1 MKSIA
6 ILRIAFWALGR
17 NKMRS
22 LLTMLGII
30 IGVSAVIALVSI
42 GQGAQALIEDQ
53 LEAMGTNVMY
63 VWPQDT
69 RGSGGARGNSD
80 EQGTLTAADINAIR
94 NEVPVVAAASP
105 IVNANGQL
113 IFGNRN
119 TYARVQGTN
128 EQFPEIR
135 DWEIGQGEFFTA
147 EDVESAARVLVIGQ
161 TVVDDVF
168 EGIDP
173 IGQTVRLRNL
183 PFRIIGVLAS
193 RGQSGVGQDQD
204 NTVLTPYTTA
214 QKKLLG
220 QALPRINQGMMK
232 AISQEAT
239 PIAEGLTISLLRQR
253 HNIVPGQ
260 DEDDFS
266 IGNLSEVADAAQETT
281 IIMTLLLGSIAAISL
296 VVGGIGIMNI
306 MLVSVTERT
315 REIGIRMAVGSRP
328 GYIRLQFLAESIM
341 LSMAGGVI
349 GVLFGGVASLLISE
363 FFAMSTVV
371 STTSV
376 LVSFGFA
383 AAVGVFFGYYPA
395 HKAAGLDPIDALRY
409 E

>member
-53 LEAMGTNVMY
+53 MEAMGTNVMY

-94 NEVPVVAAASP
+94 NEVPVVAAATP

-135 DWEIGQGEFFTA
+135 DWEIGQGAFFTA
-147 EDVESAARVLVIGQ
+147 EDVESAARVLVVGQ

-183 PFRIIGVLAS
+183 PFRIVGVLAS

-260 DEDDFS
+260 DADDFS

-281 IIMTLLLGSIAAISL
+281 MIMTLLLGSIAAISL
-296 VVGGIGIMNI
+296 IVGGIGIMNI

-341 LSMAGGVI
+341 LSMAGGLI
-349 GVLFGGVASLLISE
+349 GVLFGGVSSVLISE

>member
-1 MKSIA
+1 MKSLA

-22 LLTMLGII
+22 ALTMLGII

-42 GQGAQALIEDQ
+42 GQGAQSMIQEQ
-53 LEAMGTNVMY
+53 MEMMGTNVMY

-80 EQGTLTAADINAIR
+80 DQGTLTAADVDAIR
-94 NEVPVVAAASP
+94 NEVPVVAAATP

-113 IFGNRN
+113 IFGNKN

-128 EQFPEIR
+128 EQFPEVR
-135 DWEIGQGEFFTA
+135 DWQIAQGEFFTA
-147 EDVESAARVLVIGQ
+147 ADVDSASRVLVIGQ
-161 TVVDDVF
+161 SVVDDIF
-168 EGIDP
+168 EGVDP

-193 RGQSGVGQDQD
+193 KGQSGVGQDQD
-204 NTVLTPYTTA
+204 ETVLTPYTTA

-220 QALPRINQGMMK
+220 QALPRINQAMMK
-232 AISQEAT
+232 AVSQDAT
-239 PIAEGLTISLLRQR
+239 PIAESLTINLLRQR
-253 HNIVPGQ
+253 HNIVAGE

-266 IGNLSEVADAAQETT
+266 IGNLSEVADAAQQTT
-281 IIMTLLLGSIAAISL
+281 VIMTLLLGSIAAISL

-341 LSMAGGVI
+341 LSMAGGLV
-349 GVLFGGVASLLISE
+349 GVLFGGVASIIIGRVGD
-363 FFAMSTVV
+363 MSTVV

>member
-94 NEVPVVAAASP
+94 DEVPVVAAATP

-183 PFRIIGVLAS
+183 PFRIVGVLAS

-341 LSMAGGVI
+341 LSMAGGLI
-349 GVLFGGVASLLISE
+349 GVLFGGIASLLITE

>member
-1 MKSIA
+1 MKSLA

-22 LLTMLGII
+22 SLTMLGII

-42 GQGAQALIEDQ
+42 GQGAQFLIQEQ
-53 LEAMGTNVMY
+53 MEMMGTNVMY
-63 VWPQDT
+63 VYPQDT
-69 RGSGGARGNSD
+69 RGTGGARGNSD
-80 EQGTLTAADINAIR
+80 EQGTLTAADVDAIR
-94 NEVPVVAAASP
+94 AEVPVVAAASP
-105 IVNANGQL
+105 IVSANGQL
-113 IFGNRN
+113 IFGNKN

-135 DWEIGQGEFFTA
+135 DWVIAQGEFFTA
-147 EDVESAARVLVIGQ
+147 ADVEAKARVLVIGQ
-161 TVVDDVF
+161 TVVDAVF

-183 PFRIIGVLAS
+183 PFRIIGVLES
-193 RGQSGVGQDQD
+193 RGQSGMGQDQD

-220 QALPRINQGMMK
+220 QALPRISQAMMK
-232 AISQEAT
+232 AVSQEAT
-239 PIAEGLTISLLRQR
+239 PIAESLTISLLRQR
-253 HNIVPGQ
+253 HNIIAGEE
-260 DEDDFS
+260 EDDFA
-266 IGNLSEVADAAQETT
+266 IGNLSEIADAAQETT
-281 IIMTLLLGSIAAISL
+281 VIMTLLLGSIAAISL
-296 VVGGIGIMNI
+296 IVGGIGIMNI

-341 LSMAGGVI
+341 LSMAGGII
-349 GVLFGGVASLLISE
+349 GVIFGGIASILIGE
-363 FFAMSTVV
+363 FGSMPTAV
-371 STTSV
+371 SLTSV
-376 LVSFGFA
+376 MISFGFA
-383 AAVGVFFGYYPA
+383 AIVGVFFGYYPA

>member
-53 LEAMGTNVMY
+53 MEAMGTNVMY

-69 RGSGGARGNSD
+69 RGSGGARGNSAD
-80 EQGTLTAADINAIR
+80 QGTLTAADINAIR
-94 NEVPVVAAASP
+94 NEVPVVAAATP

-135 DWEIGQGEFFTA
+135 DWEIGQGAFFTA
-147 EDVESAARVLVIGQ
+147 EDVESAARVLVVGQ

-183 PFRIIGVLAS
+183 PFRIVGVLAS

-260 DEDDFS
+260 DADDFS

-296 VVGGIGIMNI
+296 IVGGIGIMNI

-341 LSMAGGVI
+341 LSMAGGLI
-349 GVLFGGVASLLISE
+349 GVLFGGVSSVLISE

>member
-1 MKSIA
+1 MKSLA

-22 LLTMLGII
+22 ALTMLGII

-42 GQGAQALIEDQ
+42 GTGAQALIQDQ
-53 LEAMGTNVMY
+53 MEGMGTNVMY
-63 VWPQDT
+63 IFPQDT

-80 EQGTLTAADINAIR
+80 EQGTLTAADVDAIR

-105 IVNANGQL
+105 VVSASGQL
-113 IFGNRN
+113 IFGNQN

-128 EQFPEIR
+128 EEFPLVR
-135 DWEIGQGEFFTA
+135 DWEIAQGAFFTA
-147 EDVESAARVLVIGQ
+147 ADVETAQRVLVIGQ
-161 TVVDDVF
+161 TVVDNIF

-173 IGQTVRLRNL
+173 VGQTVRLRNL
-183 PFRIIGVLAS
+183 PFRIVGVLAS
-193 RGQSGVGQDQD
+193 RGNSGVGQDQD
-204 NTVLTPYTTA
+204 DTVLTPYTTA

-220 QALPRINQGMMK
+220 QALPRINQAMMK

-239 PIAEGLTISLLRQR
+239 PIAESLTISLLRQR
-253 HNIVPGQ
+253 HDIVPGV

-266 IGNLSEVADAAQETT
+266 IGNLSEVADAAQQTT
-281 IIMTLLLGSIAAISL
+281 LIMTLLLGSIAAISL

-349 GVLFGGVASLLISE
+349 GVLIGGGASVLIGE
-363 FFAMSTVV
+363 FTTMSTVV

-376 LVSFGFA
+376 MVSFGFA

>member
-341 LSMAGGVI
+341 LSMAGGLI
-349 GVLFGGVASLLISE
+349 GVLFGGVASLMISE

>member
-94 NEVPVVAAASP
+94 DEVPVVAAATP

-341 LSMAGGVI
+341 LSMAGGLI
-349 GVLFGGVASLLISE
+349 GVLFGGIASLLITE

>member
-22 LLTMLGII
+22 SLTMLGII

-80 EQGTLTAADINAIR
+80 EQGTLTAADIDAIR

-147 EDVESAARVLVIGQ
+147 EDVESASRVLVIGQ
-161 TVVDDVF
+161 TVVDEVF

-183 PFRIIGVLAS
+183 PFRIVGVLAS

-204 NTVLTPYTTA
+204 DTVLTPYTTA

-266 IGNLSEVADAAQETT
+266 IGNLSQVADAAQETT
-281 IIMTLLLGSIAAISL
+281 IVMTLLLGSIAAISL

>member
-22 LLTMLGII
+22 SLTMLGII

-80 EQGTLTAADINAIR
+80 EQGTLTAADIDAIR

-135 DWEIGQGEFFTA
+135 DWEIGQGEFFAA
-147 EDVESAARVLVIGQ
+147 EDVESASRVLVIGQ
-161 TVVDDVF
+161 TVVDEVF

-183 PFRIIGVLAS
+183 PFRIVGVLAS

-204 NTVLTPYTTA
+204 DTVLTPYTTA

-266 IGNLSEVADAAQETT
+266 IGNLSQVADAAQETT
-281 IIMTLLLGSIAAISL
+281 IVMTLLLGSIAAISL

>member
-22 LLTMLGII
+22 SLTMLGII

-135 DWEIGQGEFFTA
+135 DWEIGQGQFFTA

-161 TVVDDVF
+161 TVVDEVF
-168 EGIDP
+168 DGIDP

-183 PFRIIGVLAS
+183 PFRIVGVLAS

-204 NTVLTPYTTA
+204 DTVLTPYTTA

-232 AISQEAT
+232 AISPEAT
-239 PIAEGLTISLLRQR
+239 AIAEGLTISLLRQR

>member
-94 NEVPVVAAASP
+94 DEVPVVAAATP

-232 AISQEAT
+232 AISPEAT

-266 IGNLSEVADAAQETT
+266 IGNLSQVADAAQETT

>member
-22 LLTMLGII
+22 SLTMLGII

-80 EQGTLTAADINAIR
+80 EQGTLTAADIDAIR

-135 DWEIGQGEFFTA
+135 DWEIGQGEYFTA

-161 TVVDDVF
+161 TVVDEVF

-183 PFRIIGVLAS
+183 PFRIVGVLAS

-204 NTVLTPYTTA
+204 DTVLTPYTTA

-266 IGNLSEVADAAQETT
+266 IGNLSQVADAAQETT

>member
-22 LLTMLGII
+22 SLTMLGII

-94 NEVPVVAAASP
+94 DEVPVVAAATP

-232 AISQEAT
+232 AISPEAT

-266 IGNLSEVADAAQETT
+266 IGNLSQVADAAQETT